1 MPNPEGALECLL
13 QSRKYFPRSNTIHPF
28 THLMSE
34 NLLSISL
41 ELNLA
46 TISEQEM
53 VSIRSSSFNE
63 GDSEVNRKHKSKV
76 SA

>member
-1 MPNPEGALECLL
+1 
-13 QSRKYFPRSNTIHPF
+13 
-28 THLMSE
+28 MSE

-46 TISEQEM
+46 IISEQEM

-63 GDSEVNRKHKSKV
+63 GDSEVNRKHKSKI